1 MNSLLIYPP
10 HHKYKIKNYSIKL
23 DLKKQEFVGTLI
35 YRKTKYWRELYEII
49 E

>member
-23 DLKKQEFVGTLI
+23 DITPLDI
-35 YRKTKYWRELYEII
+35 
-49 E
+49 